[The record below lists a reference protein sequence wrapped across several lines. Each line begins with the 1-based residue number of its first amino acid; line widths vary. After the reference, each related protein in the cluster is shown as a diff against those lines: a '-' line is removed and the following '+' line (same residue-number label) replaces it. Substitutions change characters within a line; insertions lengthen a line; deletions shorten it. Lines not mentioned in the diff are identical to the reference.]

1 MIRTSSGARGAG
13 TLTVLILVAACGGG
27 SVASPTPPPLTA
39 PPPSAA
45 PPSATA
51 VPTDAATGPA
61 SLTALDSVQAGV
73 ELEVTWT
80 GPNAAGDYVTIVKAG
95 TTAWTNEDYFYTTEG
110 SPAHLNV
117 PSADGAYELW
127 YVSGADKTILSRRP
141 LTVTPFE
148 GDLLGPDEVGANT
161 EFEVAWNGPNG
172 TGDYVTI
179 VKAGATKWTNED
191 YFYTTEGSPSK
202 LLAPVEA
209 GAYELWYVIGSD
221 STIQARRPITVKAA
235 TATLEGPKDVARGA
249 SFEVTWT
256 GPNGPGDYVTILAK
270 GTTDWTNEDYFYT
283 RDGNP
288 GTLAAPDA
296 SGDYQLVYITGQGE
310 VVLVSVAIM
319 VK

>member
-1 MIRTSSGARGAG
+1 MNRMLIGARGVGA
-13 TLTVLILVAACGGG
+13 LTVLLLVAACGGG
-27 SVASPTPPPLTA
+27 SSATPTPASATA
-39 PPPSAA
+39 PPPSVA
-45 PPSATA
+45 PPSATL
-51 VPTDAATGPA
+51 VPTDAASGPA

-80 GPNAAGDYVTIVKAG
+80 GPNATGDYVTIVTAG

-110 SPAHLNV
+110 SPARLTV

-127 YVSGADKTILSRRP
+127 YVSGVDDTIMARRP

-161 EFEVAWNGPNG
+161 EFDVAWNGPNG
-172 TGDYVTI
+172 PGDYVTI

-221 STIQARRPITVKAA
+221 STIQARRPITVTAA
-235 TATLEGPKDVARGA
+235 TATLEGPKDVARGG
-249 SFEVTWT
+249 SIEVTWT

-288 GTLAAPDA
+288 GTLTAPDQ
-296 SGDYQLVYITGQGE
+296 SGDYQLTYITGQGE
-310 VVLVSVAIM
+310 VVLVSVAII